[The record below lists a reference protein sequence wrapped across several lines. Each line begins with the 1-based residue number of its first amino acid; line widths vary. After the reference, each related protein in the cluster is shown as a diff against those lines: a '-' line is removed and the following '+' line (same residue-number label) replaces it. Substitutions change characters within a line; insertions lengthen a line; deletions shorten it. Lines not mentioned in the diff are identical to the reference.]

1 MRLKSLVRVI
11 FWTFVFISCHSSYA
25 EQEWENVT
33 HNLKDLDLHTI
44 AVSPDDPDIVFVG
57 SSSGI
62 FRTQDSGDSWQK
74 VYSTSTSYGNV
85 NFIAIHPER
94 PEIIFA
100 ATRDGLL
107 RSTDSG
113 IGWEKVFSGIG
124 DDERWATSVGF
135 YKDKILLGTRGGLF
149 FSTDNGKNWKNL
161 KGRFSNSDITYLFC
175 DTEKDIILV
184 SAKEG
189 LFRSIDGGNKWDRV
203 FETSRDILSDI
214 PEEVQTQYE
223 VGEFQEGAE
232 TIKAITQDPNNRDRI
247 FIGNTFGV
255 FYSKDSGLTWKRL
268 TNSGLLDRNINFLL
282 FSPNQSPRLY
292 AATDSGIFSTDK
304 DSSHWIE
311 VYKGLNKKE
320 IRAISSDKENSSL
333 WLASKGGVFRL
344 NLDNTQLAS
353 QGPDFNTHK
362 IFNQFSTEPTIKEL
376 QEIAVRYA
384 EVHPQKIESWRK
396 AAAKK
401 AILPDLSVGLDRY
414 VTDLLHWDSGTNPDT
429 FLKGDDVIAWD
440 VSLTWELGDLIW
452 NNDQTSIDT
461 RSRLMVQLRDDILDE
476 ITRTYFERRR
486 LQIELLFSPPT
497 DLKTRLEKE
506 LRLQELTADIDALT
520 GGYFTKI
527 LEERDL
533 TQ

>member
-1 MRLKSLVRVI
+1 MRLKTLVRVI
-11 FWTFVFISCHSSYA
+11 FWTSVFISCYSSYA

-44 AVSPDDPDIVFVG
+44 AVSPNDRALVFVG
-57 SSSGI
+57 SPSGI
-62 FRTQDSGDSWQK
+62 FRTNNSGDSWQK
-74 VYSTSTSYGNV
+74 VYSTQSSYGDV
-85 NFIAIHPER
+85 NFMAIHPES
-94 PEIIFA
+94 PELIFA
-100 ATRDGLL
+100 ATKDGLL

-124 DDERWATSVGF
+124 DDERWATSIGF
-135 YKDKILLGTRGGLF
+135 YKNKILLGTRGGLF
-149 FSTDNGKNWKNL
+149 FSTDNGKNWKNF
-161 KGRFSNSDITYLFC
+161 KSRFSNSDITYLFC
-175 DTEKDIILV
+175 DAEKGIILV
-184 SAKEG
+184 SSKEG
-189 LFRSIDGGNKWDRV
+189 LFRSINEGNKWDKV
-203 FETSRDILSDI
+203 FETSRDVLSDL
-214 PEEVQTQYE
+214 PEEVQSQYE
-223 VGEFQEGAE
+223 LEELQEGAE
-232 TIKAITQDPNNRDRI
+232 TIKTITQDPNNRDRI

-268 TNSGLLDRNINFLL
+268 TNSGLLDRNINFLYFL
-282 FSPNQSPRLY
+282 PIQSPRLY
-292 AATDSGIFSTDK
+292 AATDSGIFSTDE
-304 DSSHWIE
+304 DFSHWFE

-320 IRAISSDKENSSL
+320 MRAISSDKENSSL

-344 NLDNTQLAS
+344 ALNNTKLAS
-353 QGPDFNTHK
+353 QDSDFNTQK
-362 IFNQFSTEPTIKEL
+362 IFNQFSYEPTIKEL
-376 QEIAVRYA
+376 QDIAIRYA
-384 EVHPQKIESWRK
+384 EVHPEKIESWRK
-396 AAAKK
+396 AASKK
-401 AILPDLSVGLDRY
+401 AILPDFSVGLDRY

-429 FLKGDDVIAWD
+429 FLKGDDAIAWD
-440 VSLTWELGDLIW
+440 VSLTWELADLIW

-497 DLKTRLEKE
+497 DLKAKLDKE